1 MEGRGRLGTW
11 QIKKPC
17 TLLLKLAAPLSGR
30 RLTGEST
37 KHKRC
42 KRAPDREGL
51 GKKTG
56 LSHFF
61 FTRPFVFTRAQFIF
75 SLFPFQASC
84 IASKENS
91 RTFSGGQPIFG
102 PNYRLYSF
110 VHIIIQQFCLSVRFK
125 VEFSFFKEWLFFWK
139 TSGNEIKMS
148 LLFCQHQREIQQ
160 TSLQPKQTSDRK

>member
-1 MEGRGRLGTW
+1 MEDAKQEKVRNTRDAKQRHIEKAWGR
-11 QIKKPC
+11 K
-17 TLLLKLAAPLSGR
+17 
-30 RLTGEST
+30 
-37 KHKRC
+37 
-42 KRAPDREGL
+42 EGFL
-51 GKKTG
+51 
-56 LSHFF
+56 
-61 FTRPFVFTRAQFIF
+61 IF
-75 SLFPFQASC
+75 SLRVLFRFKISAFL
-84 IASKENS
+84 AEENS

-102 PNYRLYSF
+102 LNYRLYSF